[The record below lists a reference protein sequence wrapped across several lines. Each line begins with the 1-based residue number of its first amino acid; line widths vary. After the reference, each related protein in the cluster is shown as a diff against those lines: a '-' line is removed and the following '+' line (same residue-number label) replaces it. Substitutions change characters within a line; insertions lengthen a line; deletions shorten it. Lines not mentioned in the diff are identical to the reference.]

1 MRKQSRKAIIEAHL
15 NHQGSLIEDSVE
27 NSKRRY
33 MMSMV
38 SGDVKFFERI
48 LMMKRAEDL
57 TFFSK
62 SSARNR

>member
-1 MRKQSRKAIIEAHL
+1 MKKQARKEVAEAHL
-15 NHQGSLIEDSVE
+15 NRQHSPIEDSVE

-48 LMMKRAEDL
+48 LMMKRVQDPA
-57 TFFSK
+57 FFSK